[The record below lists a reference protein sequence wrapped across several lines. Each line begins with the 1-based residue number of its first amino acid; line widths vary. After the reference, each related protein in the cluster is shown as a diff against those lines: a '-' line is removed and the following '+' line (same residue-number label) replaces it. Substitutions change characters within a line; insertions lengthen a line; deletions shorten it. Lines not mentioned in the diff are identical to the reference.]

1 MKESEGGEMK
11 NGDEVISIDQRPD
24 YVSQINARSKI
35 IDILTKVD
43 TRQAYSDKLL
53 EKELQNMEEVDKRF
67 VTEVV
72 NGVLRWRLRL
82 DWYLNQLYLGEYD
95 NLLVEVKNNLRSSVY
110 QLTYLTKIPPYAVL
124 YEAVEIAKARYNQ
137 KTANLVNAILRNFL
151 RQYKKFEF
159 LETQLDVLDKLS
171 IRYSHPKWL
180 IQRWIEYWG
189 IDEVKL
195 LCEVNNQRPRLMVR
209 MNESVADREQFFHIL
224 DEAKIHYEVHEDF
237 KNFLWID
244 NFQDFRNLDLLS
256 KGWVS
261 VQDVST
267 GLPVLLLDP
276 QPGETILD
284 MCAAPGGKT
293 GYIAEK
299 MKGQGILLALDR
311 QIARQ
316 KTLRE
321 NLKRLQY
328 SAYHIVT
335 ADSTKIPTRLIFDK
349 ILLDAPCSGF
359 GVLSKRVDLKW
370 KRTEHDIINMKHLQL
385 NLLDVA
391 ASILKE
397 GGKLVY
403 CTCTIEPEENENN
416 IQQFLKKHRE
426 FEMLK
431 ISGIVPDKYIHH
443 HFYIQTFPHKHRM
456 DGSFAV
462 LLRKKR

>member
-1 MKESEGGEMK
+1 M
-11 NGDEVISIDQRPD
+11 NP
-24 YVSQINARSKI
+24 
-35 IDILTKVD
+35 
-43 TRQAYSDKLL
+43 
-53 EKELQNMEEVDKRF
+53 
-67 VTEVV
+67 
-72 NGVLRWRLRL
+72 LRI
-82 DWYLNQLYLGEYD
+82 G
-95 NLLVEVKNNLRSSVY
+95 SS
-110 QLTYLTKIPPYAVL
+110 
-124 YEAVEIAKARYNQ
+124 
-137 KTANLVNAILRNFL
+137 
-151 RQYKKFEF
+151 
-159 LETQLDVLDKLS
+159 
-171 IRYSHPKWL
+171 
-180 IQRWIEYWG
+180 
-189 IDEVKL
+189 
-195 LCEVNNQRPRLMVR
+195 
-209 MNESVADREQFFHIL
+209 FFI
-224 DEAKIHYEVHEDF
+224 F
-237 KNFLWID
+237 WID

-321 NLKRLQY
+321 NLKRLRY

-431 ISGIVPDKYIHH
+431 INGIAPDKYIHH
-443 HFYIQTFPHKHRM
+443 HFYVQTFPHKHRM